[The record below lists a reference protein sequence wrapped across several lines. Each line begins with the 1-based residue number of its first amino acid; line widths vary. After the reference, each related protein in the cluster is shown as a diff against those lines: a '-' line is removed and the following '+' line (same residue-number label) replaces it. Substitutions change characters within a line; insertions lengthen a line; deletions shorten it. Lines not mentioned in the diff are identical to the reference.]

1 MKIALKKLKTDES
14 GIALIITLL
23 ILVLL
28 VTIIME
34 FDFSTR
40 REMRSAGNFRD
51 EMKAYYLAKSG
62 VNAARAALK
71 DDKQGSNKY
80 DALTELWA
88 SPIPPIPLGD
98 GFVSAEIVDEA
109 RKINLNSLVKGN
121 DKADEFTRNQVR
133 RLFELLEIDPNLVD
147 PIIDWIDKNNEEE
160 PRGAETSYYN
170 GLDRPYNCKNSPMES
185 ISELRLIKGINA
197 DIYKKVGRYLTVY
210 PYPVKDKDIIN
221 IININTADPLVI
233 KSLDPAIDAGEVER
247 IIQNRPYSDATSLR
261 TTLRGIL
268 SSDTYNKIVDH
279 INVSGEIFQISSE
292 GNVNGIKKKI
302 YSIVERKSAKDV
314 AVIYWRVE

>member
-1 MKIALKKLKTDES
+1 MNSRIALRGEN

-51 EMKAYYLAKSG
+51 EMKAYYLARSG

-80 DALTELWA
+80 DALTEIWA
-88 SPIPPIPLGD
+88 TPIPAIPLGD
-98 GFVSAEIVDEA
+98 GFVTAEIIDET
-109 RKINLNSLVKGN
+109 RKINVNALVRGSN
-121 DKADEFTRNQVR
+121 DKTDEFTKNQMR
-133 RLFELLEIDPNLVD
+133 RLFEQLEIEPDLVN
-147 PIIDWIDKNNEEE
+147 PIIDWIDKNDDEE
-160 PRGAETSYYN
+160 PSGAETSHYN
-170 GLDRPYNCKNSPMES
+170 GLDRPYNCKNSPMET

-197 DIYKKVGRYLTVY
+197 DIYNKVSSYLTIY
-210 PYPVKDKDIIN
+210 PYPVKDKSDIIN

-233 KSLDPAIDAGEVER
+233 KSLDPAIDDGEVER
-247 IIQNRPYSDATSLR
+247 IIQNRPYSDVTSLK
-261 TTLRGIL
+261 TTLSGIL
-268 SSDTYNKIVDH
+268 SSDAYNKIVDH

-302 YSIVERKSAKDV
+302 YSIVERKSTKEV
-314 AVIYWRVE
+314 AVIFWRVE